1 MDNLGLSDLG
11 LTQSLL
17 PWVVDLIGSH
27 GSPRPSRRLS
37 VQLTSPTPS
46 CSLLRAC
53 VLPSSGRIGTGYL
66 AILKQEALGI
76 HHVTLAP

>member
-27 GSPRPSRRLS
+27 GSPGPAVASLS
-37 VQLTSPTPS
+37 NSP
-46 CSLLRAC
+46 
-53 VLPSSGRIGTGYL
+53 LPPLPAPFSEHVYYL
-66 AILKQEALGI
+66 PQEG
-76 HHVTLAP
+76 